1 MDRELNREEEG
12 LFLEHDDDDDDIR
25 LLGVFISEDDGSRI
39 ASSIH
44 IVNKETEVVETV
56 ESSVGLAL
64 LFLIFAQKL
73 LKN

>member
-12 LFLEHDDDDDDIR
+12 LVLEHDDDDDIR

-44 IVNKETEVVETV
+44 IVNMETEVVETV